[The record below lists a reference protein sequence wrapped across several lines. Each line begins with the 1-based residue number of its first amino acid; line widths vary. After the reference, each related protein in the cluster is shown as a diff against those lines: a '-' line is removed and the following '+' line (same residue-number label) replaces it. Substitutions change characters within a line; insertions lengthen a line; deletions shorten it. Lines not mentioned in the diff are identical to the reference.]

1 MPWPQRSI
9 KEAIAQRDSSFQ
21 VLFLVF
27 FTCRLHNSNR
37 QYKVTIDGKAVSVEI
52 RKQMKQA
59 ENRKYI
65 IFAGTSE
72 GRLLYEFCEQHQ
84 IGAVFCVA
92 TEYGKEILCKSR
104 EAKNENSEEQ
114 NIKNE
119 NSEEQNVK
127 NKNTEE
133 HNVKN
138 KNTEEQNV
146 RNKNTEA
153 QDVKNKN
160 TEEQNVKNESAEE
173 QKEQTESVST
183 YPVIHVGRMNTEEM
197 ENFFRKEGP
206 DMIIDATH
214 PYAVEVTENIK
225 KAAEVYCRERQEAG
239 QVYYRVLRNLT
250 EDGMA
255 EEDMLYAGDA
265 KISYHEDM
273 QQAVTHLQSTEGNV
287 LATTGSKQAEELC
300 KLNNFAKR
308 VYLRILPSEE
318 MKAKCLALGF
328 LPEHIICMQG
338 PFSRESNEQIL
349 REHDIKYLLT
359 KQSGKTGGYPE
370 KAEAARN
377 CGVEL
382 VVLAPPQEKDGV
394 SVEQMCEIMKESE

>member
-1 MPWPQRSI
+1 MI
-9 KEAIAQRDSSFQ
+9 I
-21 VLFLVF
+21 
-27 FTCRLHNSNR
+27 
-37 QYKVTIDGKAVSVEI
+37 IDGKAVNVET

-92 TEYGKEILCKSR
+92 TEYGKEILCKPK
-104 EAKNENSEEQ
+104 EAKNEKLCKSKRSE
-114 NIKNE
+114 NI
-119 NSEEQNVK
+119 
-127 NKNTEE
+127 
-133 HNVKN
+133 
-138 KNTEEQNV
+138 
-146 RNKNTEA
+146 
-153 QDVKNKN
+153 
-160 TEEQNVKNESAEE
+160 
-173 QKEQTESVST
+173 
-183 YPVIHVGRMNTEEM
+183 YPVIHMGRMKVEEM
-197 ENFFRKEGP
+197 EVFFEAERP

-214 PYAVEVTENIK
+214 PYAVEVTENIR
-225 KAAEVYCRERQEAG
+225 KAAEGYCREQQAEG

-250 EDGMA
+250 EAGMT

-273 QQAVTHLQSTEGNV
+273 QQAVSYLQSTEGNI
-287 LATTGSKQAEELC
+287 LATTGSKQVDELC
-300 KLNNFAKR
+300 KLEDFAGR

-328 LPEHIICMQG
+328 LPEHIICAQG
-338 PFSRESNEQIL
+338 PFSRKSNECIL
-349 REHDIKYLLT
+349 REYDIKYLLT

-370 KAEAARN
+370 KAAAARS

-382 VVLAPPQEKDGV
+382 VVLVPPQETEGV
-394 SVEQMCEIMKESE
+394 SVEQMCKIMIESE

>member
-1 MPWPQRSI
+1 MTY
-9 KEAIAQRDSSFQ
+9 D
-21 VLFLVF
+21 
-27 FTCRLHNSNR
+27 SNR

-133 HNVKN
+133 
-138 KNTEEQNV
+138 
-146 RNKNTEA
+146 
-153 QDVKNKN
+153 
-160 TEEQNVKNESAEE
+160 QNVKNESAEE
-173 QKEQTESVST
+173 QKELTESVST
-183 YPVIHVGRMNTEEM
+183 YPVIHVGRMNSEEM
-197 ENFFRKEGP
+197 ENFFRKERP
-206 DMIIDATH
+206 DIIIDATH
-214 PYAVEVTENIK
+214 PYAVEVTENIR
-225 KAAEVYCRERQEAG
+225 KAAEVYCRERQAEG

-250 EDGMA
+250 EVGMA
-255 EEDMLYAGDA
+255 EEDISNSGDA
-265 KISYHEDM
+265 KISYHIDM
-273 QQAVTHLQSTEGNV
+273 QQAVTYLQSTEGNV

-300 KLNNFAKR
+300 KLNDFAKR

-318 MKAKCLALGF
+318 MKTKCLALGF

-394 SVEQMCEIMKESE
+394 SVEQMCEIMKVSE

>member
-1 MPWPQRSI
+1 MI
-9 KEAIAQRDSSFQ
+9 I
-21 VLFLVF
+21 
-27 FTCRLHNSNR
+27 
-37 QYKVTIDGKAVSVEI
+37 IDGKAVNVEI
-52 RKQMKQA
+52 RKQMKQV

-72 GRLLYEFCEQHQ
+72 GRQLYEFCEQHQ

-92 TEYGKEILCKSR
+92 TEYGKEVLCKLK
-104 EAKNENSEEQ
+104 ETKNEKLCKLKRAENTNPEEQ
-114 NIKNE
+114 DIK
-119 NSEEQNVK
+119 S
-127 NKNTEE
+127 
-133 HNVKN
+133 
-138 KNTEEQNV
+138 
-146 RNKNTEA
+146 RNP
-153 QDVKNKN
+153 
-160 TEEQNVKNESAEE
+160 EEQNVKNESAEE
-173 QKEQTESVST
+173 QTESVNT
-183 YPVIHVGRMNTEEM
+183 YPVIHVGRMKVEEM
-197 ENFFRKEGP
+197 EVFFEAENP

-225 KAAEVYCRERQEAG
+225 KAAEIYCRERHAEE

-255 EEDMLYAGDA
+255 EDGMTEDWATEEDISHSGNE
-265 KISYHEDM
+265 KISYHKDM
-273 QQAVTHLQSTEGNV
+273 QQAVTYLQSTEGNV

-300 KLNNFAKR
+300 KLNDFARR

-377 CGVEL
+377 FGVEL
-382 VVLAPPQEKDGV
+382 VVLVPPQERDGV